1 MKPIAVIAR
10 TLSISAL
17 CLGAAMICQPAAAQ
31 GAPQVVALVKIDPTT
46 VATGYRASK
55 ILGATVVNEAQES
68 IGKIDDLI
76 VSEDGKTPFAVL
88 SIGGFL
94 GMGDHLIAI
103 PYASFKLIDGKIT
116 LPGATKDE
124 LMGLTPFFYAKI

>member
-1 MKPIAVIAR
+1 MKHVAFLVRFFSIAAFS
-10 TLSISAL
+10 LGLAL
-17 CLGAAMICQPAAAQ
+17 IGRPAAAQ

-55 ILGATVVNEAQES
+55 ILGGAVTNEANET

-88 SIGGFL
+88 SVGGFL
-94 GMGDHLIAI
+94 GVGDHLVAI
-103 PYASFKLIDGKIT
+103 PYASFKLINGKIT
-116 LPGATKDE
+116 LPGATKEE
-124 LMGLTPFFYAKI
+124 LKLLTPVSYAKI

>member
-1 MKPIAVIAR
+1 MTTISLFAR
-10 TLSISAL
+10 TLTVSAL
-17 CLGAAMICQPAAAQ
+17 SLGAVLLCQPGEAQ
-31 GAPQVVALVKIDPTT
+31 GVPQVVALVKIDPTT

-55 ILGATVVNEAQES
+55 ILGATVLNEANES

-88 SIGGFL
+88 SVGGFL

-103 PYASFKLIDGKIT
+103 PYASFKLVDGKIL

-124 LMGLTPFFYAKI
+124 LQGLTPFFYAKI

>member
-1 MKPIAVIAR
+1 MKHIAILAR
-10 TLSISAL
+10 TLSVGAL
-17 CLGAAMICQPAAAQ
+17 SLGAAMLCQPANAQ
-31 GAPQVVALVKIDPTT
+31 GAPQVVALVKIDPLT

-55 ILGATVVNEAQES
+55 ILGSAVMNEANEA

-88 SIGGFL
+88 SVGGFL
-94 GMGDHLIAI
+94 GVGNHLIAI
-103 PYASFKLIDGKIT
+103 PYASLKLVDGKIT

-124 LMGLTPFFYAKI
+124 LKQLTPFTYAKI

>member
-1 MKPIAVIAR
+1 MKHIAFIAR

-17 CLGAAMICQPAAAQ
+17 SLTAAMICQPASAQ

-55 ILGATVVNEAQES
+55 ILGATVMNEAKES

-76 VSEDGKTPFAVL
+76 VSEDGKTPFAVV
-88 SIGGFL
+88 SVGGFL

-103 PYASFKLIDGKIT
+103 PYAAFKMVDGKIT
-116 LPGATKDE
+116 LPGATKEE
-124 LMGLTPFFYAKI
+124 LKGLTPFLYAKI